1 MYNPGYLRPILTD
14 AGRMA
19 ATDAKDAGIKLD
31 LTHIV
36 IGVGKYGPNGSE
48 TEMVAPVSGPIPL
61 TAGDRPTPSQLRL
74 AAIWMQDV
82 GTYHITEVGFY
93 AGDVLAYVWST
104 EDGHVA
110 AVKTDGVP
118 YVMFVDIGLVNDF
131 EAVVEVVVDPAQS
144 VAIAALVT
152 HESARDAH
160 PQYLRRDIFPS
171 EMRMMWGLPEQSED
185 PNNVVIRL
193 PDEVELPHYAP
204 GQRFTW
210 RAAHTNTGPM
220 TMNVD
225 GLGALPLKK
234 AGVRDLEPADIE
246 VGCAYDFYF
255 DGDKFQL
262 AVGTSNIGHADSASR
277 LRTPRAIN
285 GVLFDGTQNIVIK
298 DDTKEP
304 IIQPGAAG
312 TFYGGD
318 KTWQDFGQAVRGV
331 ALDGLALG
339 SGPLAAAD
347 TLLVAMGKVQGQINA
362 MQAAKAPLA
371 SPALTGEPTA
381 PTAPVNDNS
390 QRIANTAFVNQLFAA
405 LIGQAPEALNS
416 VYELAAALGNDP
428 NFATTV
434 FDELGKKLDATATA
448 VAAAK
453 LATARTLKVGNTG
466 KAFDG
471 TGNVTW
477 TLAEIGAQAALGFT
491 PVRQGGGAGQL
502 TNTVHIGWGN
512 TAGLLL
518 QVDSTDF
525 ANNWP
530 ISISKNAA
538 TATKLATAR
547 TIGGVAFDGTANIN
561 LPGVNTA
568 GNQNTSGN
576 AGSATKLA
584 TARTLTIGSSAKAFD
599 GTGNVSW
606 SLAEIGAA
614 ALNHTH
620 AYLPLTGGAI
630 TGNIVVGGANRNCSL
645 IGTYDASKTQQIWAM
660 GSGYLS
666 DATGATFGS
675 LYGLAYKHTNNATGG
690 TMAGGHQ
697 VVWCAAGTP
706 KGAIGDNIWTAGQFI
721 GNGASLTNLNAANLA
736 SGIVPAARL
745 SGTYAI
751 NISGSAA
758 SCTGN
763 AGSATKLATPRAL
776 TIGSTAKNFDGSGNV
791 AWSLAEIGAAAAAH
805 THPYLPLTGGTLTG
819 NVTAPSVSTSNWF
832 RSTGNTGWYSDT
844 HGGGIMMQDT
854 TWVRVHGSKSFYVS
868 NQIAATGDI
877 TAFYSD
883 ARLKENI
890 RGIDN
895 ALDAVLSWRG
905 VRYNANE
912 LAESFG
918 YDRDKQQVGLLAQD
932 VEKTAPELVVPAP
945 FDIDGETG
953 GSLTGE
959 NYKTLKYDRAVPY
972 LVEALREVSER
983 LETAMKR
990 IEQLE
995 RAV

>member
-1 MYNPGYLRPILTD
+1 MSDPLFMRPRLTE
-14 AGRMA
+14 AGRVA
-19 ATDAKDAGIKLD
+19 AMSAKDQGVRLD
-31 LTHIV
+31 LTHV
-36 IGVGKYGPNGSE
+36 EFGKAKYAPNGSE
-48 TEMVAPVSGPIPL
+48 TALQAPVSGRLPL

-82 GTYHITEVGFY
+82 GTQHVTEVGFW

-104 EDGHVA
+104 ETGQLA
-110 AVKTDGVP
+110 AVKVDGVP
-118 YVMFVDIGLVNDF
+118 YVLFVDIGLVNDF
-131 EAVVEVVVDPAQS
+131 ETVIQLSVDPTQS
-144 VAIAALVT
+144 VALGALMA

-171 EMRMMWGLPEQSED
+171 EMRMMWGVPVASED
-185 PNNVVIRL
+185 PNNVLIQL
-193 PDEVELPHYAP
+193 PEEVELPHYAP

-220 TMNVD
+220 TMDVA

-234 AGVRDLEPADIE
+234 AGTRDLEPADIE

-262 AVGTSNIGHADSASR
+262 AVGVSNHGHADSASR
-277 LRTPRAIN
+277 LRTPRLIN
-285 GVLFDGTQNIVIK
+285 RVPFNGTEDIVIE

-304 IIQPGAAG
+304 IIPLGSSG

-318 KTWQDFGQAVRGV
+318 KAWHDVGDAVRGT
-331 ALDGLALG
+331 LLNGLALADG
-339 SGPLAAAD
+339 SITAGD
-347 TLLVAMGKVQGQINA
+347 TLLVAMGKAQGQIKFLA
-362 MQAAKAPLA
+362 DTKAPYE
-371 SPALTGEPTA
+371 SPAFTGTPTV
-381 PTAPVNDNS
+381 PTPVESDNS
-390 QRIANTAFVNQLFAA
+390 QRIANTAFVQKLFAN
-405 LIGQAPEALNS
+405 LVGQAPEAINS

-434 FDELGKKLDATATA
+434 FEMIGTRLGKTETA
-448 VAAAK
+448 VSTDK
-453 LATARTLKVGNTG
+453 LATPRTLIVGNTG

-471 TGNVTW
+471 TSDVAW
-477 TLAEIGAQAALGFT
+477 TLAEIGAQPADGALG
-491 PVRQGGGAGQL
+491 AL
-502 TNTVHIGWGN
+502 
-512 TAGLLL
+512 AGLSLAAN
-518 QVDSTDF
+518 QMIYSTGPK
-525 ANNWP
+525 AL
-530 ISISKNAA
+530 AA
-538 TATKLATAR
+538 TAFPPFARDLIAAAVDESAARSKLGLGSAALLTATTSVADR
-547 TIGGVAFDGTANIN
+547 TAGRAVRMGDLGIGQMTGPVREVNFNTLPSTYPYSGFLPDLYGGVTGTNTPKAGEFFWYVYHGVRTASDGTVTVLQVAFPYRVGTDGFYMRSRYQNVWTQWDEV
-561 LPGVNTA
+561 PGGKA
-568 GNQNTSGN
+568 I
-576 AGSATKLA
+576 AAKYLA
-584 TARTLTIGSSAKAFD
+584 L
-599 GTGNVSW
+599 
-606 SLAEIGAA
+606 
-614 ALNHTH
+614 
-620 AYLPLTGGAI
+620 
-630 TGNIVVGGANRNCSL
+630 
-645 IGTYDASKTQQIWAM
+645 
-660 GSGYLS
+660 
-666 DATGATFGS
+666 
-675 LYGLAYKHTNNATGG
+675 TGG
-690 TMAGGHQ
+690 TM
-697 VVWCAAGTP
+697 
-706 KGAIGDNIWTAGQFI
+706 
-721 GNGASLTNLNAANLA
+721 
-736 SGIVPAARL
+736 
-745 SGTYAI
+745 
-751 NISGSAA
+751 
-758 SCTGN
+758 TGN
-763 AGSATKLATPRAL
+763 L
-776 TIGSTAKNFDGSGNV
+776 I
-791 AWSLAEIGAAAAAH
+791 
-805 THPYLPLTGGTLTG
+805 
-819 NVTAPSVSTSNWF
+819 APSVSTSNWF
-832 RSTGNTGWYSDT
+832 RSTGNTGWHNET
-844 HGGGIMMQDT
+844 HGGGIMMQDA
-854 TWVRVHGSKSFYVS
+854 TWVRVNGGKAFYVA